1 MGAIGFTMSVIEIRE
16 ILRLRNIY
24 LFKYFSLSHA
34 IIHAAAQLIV
44 VVLFIPSGLVINLLV
59 PPQVVGY
66 TALALQCSSLY
77 TSITM
82 SLNRMISVYS
92 TFTYSKI
99 FTKLNT
105 LMIIIATWSL
115 AFSSCI
121 VLLVDGCG
129 FVFDATIAEFYFE
142 DTKCGRFLSFYADI
156 VYNSVLLSVVIP
168 MDMFS
173 LYSLH
178 KITQRQ
184 VMSTRRIRRERPW
197 FVQTLLNSTFFALM
211 LACFHTV
218 VFADTVVARF
228 FLTIVAWEAWL
239 MSPQILGI
247 ILQKEY
253 RIPYLKLLGREVKR
267 LPTLSTTCSK
277 LTVVHPQTFGPLQRR

>member
-121 VLLVDGCG
+121 VLLVG
-129 FVFDATIAEFYFE
+129 E
-142 DTKCGRFLSFYADI
+142 S
-156 VYNSVLLSVVIP
+156 LL
-168 MDMFS
+168 
-173 LYSLH
+173 
-178 KITQRQ
+178 
-184 VMSTRRIRRERPW
+184 
-197 FVQTLLNSTFFALM
+197 
-211 LACFHTV
+211 
-218 VFADTVVARF
+218 
-228 FLTIVAWEAWL
+228 
-239 MSPQILGI
+239 
-247 ILQKEY
+247 
-253 RIPYLKLLGREVKR
+253 KR
-267 LPTLSTTCSK
+267 
-277 LTVVHPQTFGPLQRR
+277 